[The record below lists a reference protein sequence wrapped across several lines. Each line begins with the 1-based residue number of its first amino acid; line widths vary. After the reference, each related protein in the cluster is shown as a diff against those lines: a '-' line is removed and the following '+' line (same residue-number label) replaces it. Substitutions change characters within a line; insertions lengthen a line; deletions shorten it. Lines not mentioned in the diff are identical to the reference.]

1 MELAVHIM
9 CWNDHVK
16 NLHAAA
22 RDAYLLW
29 KLGGRARQGALY
41 DLMRKSRLQF
51 KYALRKCKRNKNA
64 IVADNIAEKLY
75 KKDDKAFWRGIQ
87 NVTNS
92 KVKLPSKIGEA
103 HGSTDIS
110 VMWKDHYSRIF
121 STVNESN
128 CTALYADLCDEHYL
142 FETGM
147 CVTRNEIADIVAE
160 MSCNKSPGLDGLTS
174 EQGEL
179 SAISVAI
186 YIVVCLARTWPG
198 PK

>member
-1 MELAVHIM
+1 MLCGSVNATKTQSLLIILQK
-9 CWNDHVK
+9 NYVK
-16 NLHAAA
+16 
-22 RDAYLLW
+22 
-29 KLGGRARQGALY
+29 K
-41 DLMRKSRLQF
+41 MTRLSG
-51 KYALRKCKRNKNA
+51 
-64 IVADNIAEKLY
+64 
-75 KKDDKAFWRGIQ
+75 GIQ

-147 CVTRNEIADIVAE
+147 CVTPNEIADIVAE

-174 EQGEL
+174 EHLKKANCQLSVLLSILL
-179 SAISVAI
+179 SALLVHGRVLVRDVSWCVESV
-186 YIVVCLARTWPG
+186 
-198 PK
+198 